1 MAFAGEIQKKP
12 ARAGAA
18 SKQLLLR
25 ITGKVEKKHLQ
36 FGVEDLSA
44 AKRNCSI
51 GKAFQS

>member
-36 FGVEDLSA
+36 FGSRTFRP
-44 AKRNCSI
+44 AKRNRSI
-51 GKAFQS
+51 GKAFHS